1 MGNLKFHRNYKFYLI
16 ITFVLTIF
24 YLLSLNSVHSYNA
37 MSEWV
42 INYQGGFVR
51 RGFIGEIFYTISKA
65 ININLKFSFTI
76 IQIVLYGLLYFYF
89 YKLLLKLKYSR
100 LVLFVIF
107 SPVFLFFPLGELEA
121 IGRKE
126 ILINLLMLSLFLL
139 KFDEY
144 KKLFFFFVISL
155 VVLLTHE
162 IIVFYFFNFL
172 FFFIIIKKKNESKY
186 NLICASYFIL
196 LFLATMFL
204 SINEYTQIDKEKM
217 CNALL
222 KDFNIIC
229 GMQALAV
236 VNDMSKYANEVSWNF
251 EHYLRNLFI
260 YIAGFG
266 PLLIFT
272 YFTKYNEEK
281 CNNIILKIPLI
292 FILFILSIFNL
303 MIFLIAVDTGR
314 YFHLSY
320 SNLVILVFGLNYLNF
335 IVIDYEKIKNFE
347 KIIFKDS
354 KFSFI
359 FFLIIICFSWT
370 PKAVYHEDL
379 GSIPHYRTVQKIPN
393 FINNFNNFKLINKN
407 K

>member
-1 MGNLKFHRNYKFYLI
+1 M
-16 ITFVLTIF
+16 
-24 YLLSLNSVHSYNA
+24 
-37 MSEWV
+37 
-42 INYQGGFVR
+42 
-51 RGFIGEIFYTISKA
+51 
-65 ININLKFSFTI
+65 
-76 IQIVLYGLLYFYF
+76 
-89 YKLLLKLKYSR
+89 
-100 LVLFVIF
+100 
-107 SPVFLFFPLGELEA
+107 
-121 IGRKE
+121 
-126 ILINLLMLSLFLL
+126 
-139 KFDEY
+139 
-144 KKLFFFFVISL
+144 
-155 VVLLTHE
+155 
-162 IIVFYFFNFL
+162 
-172 FFFIIIKKKNESKY
+172 
-186 NLICASYFIL
+186 
-196 LFLATMFL
+196 
-204 SINEYTQIDKEKM
+204 
-217 CNALL
+217 
-222 KDFNIIC
+222 
-229 GMQALAV
+229 
-236 VNDMSKYANEVSWNF
+236 
-251 EHYLRNLFI
+251 RNLFI

>member
-1 MGNLKFHRNYKFYLI
+1 MGNLKFYRNYKFYLI
-16 ITFVLTIF
+16 ITFALTTF

-65 ININLKFSFTI
+65 ININLKFSLTI
-76 IQIVLYGLLYFYF
+76 IQIVLYGLLFFYF
-89 YKLLLKLKYSR
+89 YKLLLKLNYSR

-107 SPVFLFFPLGELEA
+107 SPVFLFFPLAELEA

-126 ILINLLMLSLFLL
+126 ILVNLLMLSLFIL
-139 KFDEY
+139 KLDEY
-144 KKLFFFFVISL
+144 KKLFFFFIISL

-162 IIVFYFFNFL
+162 IIVFYFLNFL

-186 NLICASYFIL
+186 NWICACYFIL
-196 LFLATMFL
+196 LFLAITFL
-204 SINEYTQIDKEKM
+204 SINEYTQIDKEEM

-229 GMQALAV
+229 GFQAHYV
-236 VNDMSKYANEVSWNF
+236 VNDMSTYVNEVGWNF

-303 MIFLIAVDTGR
+303 MIFLISVDTGR

-335 IVIDYEKIKNFE
+335 IVIDYEKIINFE
-347 KIIFKDS
+347 KIIFKES
-354 KFSFI
+354 KFLFI

-393 FINNFNNFKLINKN
+393 FINNFNNLKLINKN